1 MRLLFFLVW
10 KSFRSEPLRQ
20 VLTILGVLL
29 GVAVV
34 TSVHVL
40 DHNTILSQLVLKR
53 GDFGRVDLELRPKD
67 GLKRLAEHQKF
78 LERQDGVKKL
88 GLIGQ
93 IPVIAERP
101 KQEKLGKAKGER
113 QKGNSSGEDARD
125 LCILF
130 GLMPRGENPFKHYL
144 VERGENLNE
153 LDPENMVLVGPAL
166 AEHFGLRPG
175 SRFRV
180 KAIPMITPADC
191 RDGRW
196 IPPTKV
202 KSAKEQGEELIVK
215 GILQPFRLARRQGG
229 LVILGSFGLARKIS
243 PVLNPVFQ
251 VARAKGFPVDGL
263 KKSLEG
269 RFLIDDRRSAMIG
282 EDADERAFRNG
293 VKVLGS
299 LALALGMFVIF
310 HTLSHAL
317 AERMRRVGI
326 LRCLGAT
333 QGQVAM
339 AFFVEACLLA
349 VLGSVLGLG
358 VGLLLAKIFAGAGIT
373 TLGLGKTIVTF
384 EIPWEPLLWI
394 LGLGCFFTLVGAS
407 FPLLKV
413 RKLSPRRILFVRD
426 LAPPADLLR
435 GVNLFLFVT
444 LVLALPMAYLAM
456 TPLLREEG
464 QGAGLVLLELGLVV
478 GVFFGVL
485 LLAPGLVRRVGNL
498 PLRFLQKSFPLATFL
513 VRKNLLRSPAR
524 VASAVAGLTLVALAM
539 VGLKGLTGSLKGEIQ
554 EFSQVGMRNHLFMR
568 AEPMPQ
574 RVWERMREVPGVK
587 AVFPLSARAALPFL
601 TRGTEGEELVKLG
614 APFNSKLVAQMKKE
628 RGMVVSTRLAR
639 LRGLS
644 KGSEV
649 PVSVGGGKIVPYR
662 VLAISDKA
670 GFFPDERAFALVDR
684 SWFKKDFCLD
694 VNHSGDFQIVLD
706 PGASPNEVR
715 RLLRVQFQDT
725 HQIGW
730 LRSGR
735 EVEAFHLHDVD
746 RDFLFFD
753 VLLFLLL
760 VLAGTGQVN
769 LMTLAAIARRRE
781 NWVLGALGVT
791 RFGFFAI
798 LAVESVVVG
807 FLTGLLTIVAGIP
820 LSWILVRGLRSVS
833 GLDVPY
839 SIPWKACLLVAL
851 LALVVSILCSIPP
864 ALRVVRRVK

>member
-20 VLTILGVLL
+20 VLTLLGVLL

-67 GLKRLAEHQKF
+67 GLKRLVEHREF
-78 LERQDGVKKL
+78 LAQQDGVQKL

-93 IPVIAERP
+93 VPVIAE
-101 KQEKLGKAKGER
+101 KKSQGKSETSK
-113 QKGNSSGEDARD
+113 DV
-125 LCILF
+125 CILF
-130 GLMPRGENPFKHYL
+130 GLMPRGQNPFGHFL
-144 VERGENLNE
+144 VEQGKDLSE
-153 LDPENMVLVGPAL
+153 LDPENMVLVGPTL

-175 SRFRV
+175 DRFLIR
-180 KAIPMITPADC
+180 ALPTITPADC
-191 RDGRW
+191 KDGKW
-196 IPPTKV
+196 SAPNTKPLLEE
-202 KSAKEQGEELIVK
+202 AGEALVVK
-215 GILQPFRLARRQGG
+215 GILQPVRLARRQGG
-229 LVILGSFGLARKIS
+229 LVILGSFGLARKVS
-243 PVLNPVFQ
+243 AALNPVFQ
-251 VARAKGFPVDGL
+251 VTRTKGFPVDGL

-333 QGQVAM
+333 QGQIAL
-339 AFFVEACLLA
+339 AFFVEASLLA
-349 VLGSVLGLG
+349 ALGSVLGLG
-358 VGLLLAKIFAGAGIT
+358 VGLLLAKSFAGAGIT

-394 LGLGCFFTLVGAS
+394 MGLGCFFTLVGAS

-435 GVNLFLFVT
+435 GVNLFLFAT

-464 QGAGLVLLELGLVV
+464 RGAGLVLLELGSVV
-478 GVFFGVL
+478 AVFFGVL

-498 PLRFLQKSFPLATFL
+498 PLRLLQKRMPLATFL
-513 VRKNLLRSPAR
+513 VRKNLLRAPAR

-539 VGLKGLTGSLKGEIQ
+539 VGLKGLTGSLKE
-554 EFSQVGMRNHLFMR
+554 EVRSFSRVGMRGSLFVR
-568 AEPMPQ
+568 AEALPKED
-574 RVWERMREVPGVK
+574 WEEFHRVPGVR
-587 AVFPLSARAALPFL
+587 AVFPLSVRAALPFL
-601 TRGTEGEELVKLG
+601 TRGTLSGELAKLG
-614 APFNSKLVAQMKKE
+614 APFDSKLVARMQKE
-628 RGMVVSTRLAR
+628 RGMVVSSRLAR

-644 KGSEV
+644 KGSQV
-649 PVSVGGGKIVPYR
+649 PVSVGGGKIVPYK
-662 VLAISDKA
+662 VLAICDKA
-670 GFFPDERAFALVDR
+670 GFFPDERAFALVDLT
-684 SWFKKDFCLD
+684 WFKKDFCLD
-694 VNHSGDFQIVLD
+694 TSNSGDFQIVMD
-706 PGASPNEVR
+706 PTAPPGQVR
-715 RLLRVQFQDT
+715 AKLKSMLQKKVRV
-725 HQIGW
+725 GW
-730 LRSGR
+730 IRSGR
-735 EVEAFHLHDVD
+735 QVEAFHLHDVD

-753 VLLFLLL
+753 VLLLLLL
-760 VLAGTGQVN
+760 VLAGTGQIN
-769 LMTLAAIARRRE
+769 LMTLAAIARTRE

-791 RFGFFAI
+791 RPGFFAI
-798 LAVESVVVG
+798 LGVESVVVG
-807 FLTGLLTIVAGIP
+807 FLTGLLTIAAGLP
-820 LSWILVRGLRSVS
+820 LSWILVRGLRGVS
-833 GLDVPY
+833 GLD
-839 SIPWKACLLVAL
+839 IPFYLPWRACIWVAL
-851 LALVVSILCSIPP
+851 LAFGVSVLCSIPP
-864 ALRVVRRVK
+864 ALRVARKP

>member
-20 VLTILGVLL
+20 VLTVLGVLL

-34 TSVHVL
+34 TSIHVL

-67 GLKRLAEHQKF
+67 GLKRLSEHQEY
-78 LERQDGVKKL
+78 LARQDGVGKL

-93 IPVIAERP
+93 VTVIAEKGKDAENTNP
-101 KQEKLGKAKGER
+101 EKEV
-113 QKGNSSGEDARD
+113 
-125 LCILF
+125 CILF
-130 GLMPRGENPFKHYL
+130 GLMPEGRNPFGHYM
-144 VERGENLNE
+144 VDQGKDLNE
-153 LDPENMVLVGPAL
+153 LDPPNMVLVGPTL
-166 AEHFGLRPG
+166 AEHFSLVPG

-180 KAIPMITPADC
+180 RSLPTVSPVDC
-191 RDGRW
+191 KNGKWLAPKQRPDLKG
-196 IPPTKV
+196 
-202 KSAKEQGEELIVK
+202 KEETLVVK

-229 LVILGSFGLARKIS
+229 LVILGAFGLARKVS
-243 PVLNPVFQ
+243 PTLNPVFQ
-251 VARAKGFPVDGL
+251 VSRAKGFPVDGL

-317 AERMRRVGI
+317 AERMQRVGI

-333 QGQVAM
+333 KGQVAM
-339 AFFVEACLLA
+339 AFFIEACLLA
-349 VLGSVLGLG
+349 FLGSVLGLG
-358 VGLLLAKIFAGAGIT
+358 LGLLLAKTFASAGIT

-394 LGLGCFFTLVGAS
+394 MGLGCFFTLVGAS

-413 RKLSPRRILFVRD
+413 RKLSPMRILFARD

-435 GVNLFLFVT
+435 GVNLFLFAT

-464 QGAGLVLLELGLVV
+464 NGAGLVLLELGLVV

-485 LLAPGLVRRVGNL
+485 LLAPGLVRRVGSV
-498 PLRFLQKSFPLATFL
+498 PLRLLKRRFPLATFL
-513 VRKNLLRSPAR
+513 VRKNLLRAPAR

-539 VGLKGLTGSLKGEIQ
+539 VGLKGLTGSLKE
-554 EFSQVGMRNHLFMR
+554 EVRAFSRMGMRGNLFLRTESLPKERWAEMR
-568 AEPMPQ
+568 KI
-574 RVWERMREVPGVK
+574 PGVR
-587 AVFPLSARAALPFL
+587 AVLPLSARAELPFL
-601 TRGTEGEELVKLG
+601 TRGTETRELAKLG
-614 APFNSKLVAQMKKE
+614 APFDASLIERMQNE
-628 RGMVVSTRLAR
+628 RGMILSTRLAR

-662 VLAISDKA
+662 VLALCDRA
-670 GFFPDERAFALVDR
+670 GFFPDERAFALVDSR
-684 SWFKKDFCLD
+684 WFKKDFCLD
-694 VNHSGDFQIVLD
+694 LSRSGDFQIVLD
-706 PGASPNEVR
+706 SGSSP
-715 RLLRVQFQDT
+715 D
-725 HQIGW
+725 QIRPKLEDFLKGKAKIAW
-730 LRSGR
+730 IRSGT
-735 EVEAFHLHDVD
+735 EVELFHLRDVD
-746 RDFLFFD
+746 RDFIFFD
-753 VLLFLLL
+753 ILLLLLL
-760 VLAGTGQVN
+760 VLAGTGQIN
-769 LMTLAAIARRRE
+769 LMTLSAISRARE

-791 RFGFFAI
+791 RMGFFAI

-807 FLTGLLTIVAGIP
+807 FLTGLLTILAGLP
-820 LSWILVRGLRSVS
+820 LSWILVRGLRGVS
-833 GLDVPY
+833 GLDIPFAL
-839 SIPWKACLLVAL
+839 PWKACLLVAGLAFTVSL
-851 LALVVSILCSIPP
+851 LCAIPP
-864 ALRVVRRVK
+864 AWRQSRCNFSL